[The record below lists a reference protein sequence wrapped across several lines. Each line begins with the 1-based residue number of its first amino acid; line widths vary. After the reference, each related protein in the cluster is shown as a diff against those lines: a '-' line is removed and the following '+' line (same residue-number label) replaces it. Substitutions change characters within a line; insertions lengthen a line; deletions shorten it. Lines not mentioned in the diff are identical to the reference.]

1 MRRLRPSS
9 SAVALMRC
17 GRLVLAAAFLSASA
31 GAQEPAANEKKKE
44 EAQPGKPAAE
54 AEQGVVKATEEIV
67 VTARR
72 REESLQDTPIA
83 VSAFS
88 AQLLEDRQIRET
100 QDLERITPSLQ
111 FKPAGQLSGNS
122 AASVAFIRGIGQLDP
137 TAAVDPGVGM
147 YVDEV
152 YLGRAVGGQMDFGDV
167 DIASVEVLRGP
178 QGTLF
183 GRNTIGGAILMR
195 TRTPEIGDFGGQ
207 ARFRV
212 GDDSLYH
219 GFGAVNLPLGTT
231 LAARVSGG
239 FRKRDGYVT
248 RPDGL
253 DLGADDNY
261 SLNGG
266 LNWVPS
272 PKFLL
277 FVRSDYTKR
286 DDHGAPFVFA
296 SINEKA
302 PVPAIASVG
311 AGCPGATIPFVPA
324 GNPRFGPPN
333 VPMIDDARCAN
344 DLQAIDEFTSGGTV
358 PLVSTSE
365 VFGVAGTATW
375 TLNDHLSLKSITAYR
390 TTDSRGVRDPDN
402 TPLAIMATDLTTDS
416 EQVSQEI
423 QVRYDTGKVRTIL
436 GGYYFD
442 ESTNERLTV
451 PLAFPPSP
459 PVIASILAG
468 GPGSRDL
475 QISDLDTDSFAAFGQ
490 VSVIPVAGLELS
502 GGVRYTEDQK
512 TYEGTVMSLFPS
524 TLPDPSPLPTK
535 AIPEGGPL
543 YIYHR
548 PYEKTFSAV
557 TGSAS
562 VQYRWNHTISTY
574 GSYARSFKSGGFN
587 TRYNAP
593 PTNNVPVP
601 FDEEKVDNFELG
613 AKLDVGADFRLN
625 VAAFRADYHDM
636 QMIFRQG
643 VVPLLFNAGEATIQG
658 LEAEFTYRP
667 VTSVILQGGFSTL
680 DDEIKSITQI
690 PGVAATVAPGDELPL
705 TPSFQGNLGLS
716 VRIPLSDSFS
726 LTPRVDGSYTS
737 SLTFITPG
745 SDPSIEQDAYFVSN
759 LSVTLA
765 NLKKKWQVVAGVL
778 NLFDEHY
785 LLQGNASLGTLG
797 YAERI
802 YARPRNWFMQVSIDF

>member
-1 MRRLRPSS
+1 MRRPRSSS
-9 SAVALMRC
+9 SAASLARYALI
-17 GRLVLAAAFLSASA
+17 LAAACLPVPAR
-31 GAQEPAANEKKKE
+31 AQDAPEAKKEAPAA
-44 EAQPGKPAAE
+44 KPE
-54 AEQGVVKATEEIV
+54 AEPVVKAAEEIV

-88 AQLLEDRQIRET
+88 AQLLEDRQIRQT

-111 FKPAGQLSGNS
+111 FKPAGQLSGNA

-137 TAAVDPGVGM
+137 TAAVDPGVGTYM
-147 YVDEV
+147 DEV
-152 YLGRAVGGQMDFGDV
+152 YLGRAVGAQMDFGDV
-167 DIASVEVLRGP
+167 DVAGVEVLRGP

-183 GRNTIGGAILMR
+183 GRNTIGGAILLR
-195 TRTPEIGDFGGQ
+195 TRSPEIGDFGGQ

-219 GFGAVNLPLGTT
+219 GFGALNLPLGNT

-261 SLNGG
+261 SVNGG

-272 PKFLL
+272 PKFLV
-277 FVRSDYTKR
+277 FVRSDYTNR

-324 GNPRFGPPN
+324 GSPRFGPPN
-333 VPMIDDARCAN
+333 VPMIDDVRCAN
-344 DLQAIDEFTSGGTV
+344 DLQARGEFTSGGTV

-375 TLNDHLSLKSITAYR
+375 TLNEHLSLKSITAYR

-416 EQVSQEI
+416 EQVSEEV
-423 QVRYDTGKVRTIL
+423 QVRYDRAKVRTIL

-442 ESTNERLTV
+442 ESTSERLTV

-475 QISDLDTDSFAAFGQ
+475 QISDLDTGSFAAFGQ
-490 VSVIPVAGLELS
+490 VSVTPVAGLELS
-502 GGVRYTEDQK
+502 GGLRYTEDRK
-512 TYEGTVMSLFPS
+512 TYQGTVMSLFPS

-562 VQYRWNHTISTY
+562 VQYRWNRSISTY

-613 AKLDVGADFRLN
+613 AKLDVGRDFRFN

-658 LEAEFTYRP
+658 LEAEWSYRP
-667 VTSVILQGGFSTL
+667 TTSVTLEGGLSTL
-680 DDEIKSITQI
+680 DDEIKSVTQI

-705 TPSFQGNLGLS
+705 TPSFQGSLG
-716 VRIPLSDSFS
+716 ISFRAS
-726 LTPRVDGSYTS
+726 LNDTFTLTPRMDGSYTS

-745 SDPSIEQDAYFVSN
+745 SDPSIEQAGYFVGN
-759 LSVTLA
+759 ATVTLA
-765 NLKKKWQVVAGVL
+765 NVKKKWQVVVGVL

-785 LLQGNASLGTLG
+785 LVQGNASLGTLG
-797 YAERI
+797 YAERMF
-802 YARPRNWFMQVSIDF
+802 ARPRNWFMQLSLDF